1 MRQVLAAGLPP
12 TLELLSAPESQQ
24 RGREFTLEYKIVP
37 KDGGIGRVVYRI
49 NGVVVG
55 DLTSRPVDI
64 GVPYHRRPFTLPPGR
79 NVVNVTVFNG
89 QNTVES
95 TPVKTVVHV
104 QPDER
109 RPTLYVLAL
118 GVSNYR
124 ALQLRYAADDAKAL
138 VDTLRRQGQR
148 LFTTVE
154 TSLLDRDVTL
164 GNLEAAFRDLA
175 GKVQAHD
182 VFILYLA
189 GQGMTLDGEYHFIPA
204 DVIYENAWQGAP
216 FAHLQ
221 ALPTDARPVTDWAD
235 RDQAFT
241 NVAQGIRRAAQAIRH
256 TATDAPIAHTLLAAP
271 SDAHR
276 R

>member
-1 MRQVLAAGLPP
+1 
-12 TLELLSAPESQQ
+12 
-24 RGREFTLEYKIVP
+24 
-37 KDGGIGRVVYRI
+37 
-49 NGVVVG
+49 
-55 DLTSRPVDI
+55 
-64 GVPYHRRPFTLPPGR
+64 
-79 NVVNVTVFNG
+79 
-89 QNTVES
+89 
-95 TPVKTVVHV
+95 
-104 QPDER
+104 
-109 RPTLYVLAL
+109 
-118 GVSNYR
+118 
-124 ALQLRYAADDAKAL
+124 
-138 VDTLRRQGQR
+138 
-148 LFTTVE
+148 
-154 TSLLDRDVTL
+154 
-164 GNLEAAFRDLA
+164 EAAFRDLA

-189 GQGMTLDGEYHFIPA
+189 GHGMTLDGEFHFIPA

-276 R
+276 RQLSRVFGGLGVLVFLVAAAVGWYAYDQQATRLARHLDDGRRFLATG